1 MDVENLAV
9 FTQPPFLA
17 CVALTALACFVLDDY
32 RVQRRLAK
40 LHGFAI
46 NRTWLLL
53 VIAMM
58 PVWPMVA
65 GALPD
70 DRPGTVPPWA
80 FAAIHAG
87 LASLFI
93 YVSVLR
99 LLDRAG
105 EPHEDS
111 L

>member
-1 MDVENLAV
+1 MDIEKLAV

-17 CVALTALACFVLDDY
+17 CVALAALACFVLGDH

-40 LHGFAI
+40 LHDFAL

-58 PVWPMVA
+58 PAWPMIA
-65 GALPD
+65 GALPNAQ
-70 DRPGTVPPWA
+70 PGALPAWA

-87 LASLFI
+87 LASLFT

-105 EPHEDS
+105 ETGEA
-111 L
+111 